1 MLDDAWKAICE
12 GHGHPAMGD
21 FDADAVL
28 AELRSRFPSAEA
40 APDNALIA
48 EVNREGILPGLSLH
62 APYSAAQEYTGVL
75 MKAALGR
82 GLMLWDRQ
90 AGLWGNRRPPRRS

>member
-1 MLDDAWKAICE
+1 M
-12 GHGHPAMGD
+12 
-21 FDADAVL
+21 
-28 AELRSRFPSAEA
+28 
-40 APDNALIA
+40 
-48 EVNREGILPGLSLH
+48 GILPGLSLH